1 LADEE
6 FFKGIDDRTLTE
18 KETDVLKTKYQYVF
32 TSTDAGVDVLCDIL
46 VGFCNFGQ
54 YLETPKEVA
63 EYNVGISI
71 LSRLGIA
78 SKGKENVLVRTL
90 VGMMPQP
97 IKSKEE

>member
-1 LADEE
+1 MADEE
-6 FFKGIDDRTLTE
+6 LFKGIDHRTPGE
-18 KETDVLKTKYQYVF
+18 KETDILKTKYQFVF

-54 YLETPKEVA
+54 YVETPKEVA

-71 LSRLGIA
+71 LSRLGIV
-78 SKGKENVLVRTL
+78 SNGKENIVIRTL

-97 IKSKEE
+97 IKSKEG